1 MNLKE
6 IRLILKELDLK
17 PKKHLGQNFLVDNN
31 TLNKVISESH
41 ITSDDIILEI
51 GPGLGALTE
60 RLIEKA
66 KKVYAIE
73 IDPILCKYIS
83 EKFSNHRNIEITNGD
98 ILKVDIP
105 FHNKVVSN
113 IPYKITGPIF
123 ERIFFKE
130 KPPQGILIIEKNIAD
145 RIFFEGDYKKYSRIT
160 ISFNSFMKPISKF
173 TIPRNSFYPVPKID
187 LALINIAPKTQIN
200 QFLLKDDGKKF
211 YLKFL
216 AGIMPYK
223 NKNIVN
229 AIELF
234 LKQNRISKLEKKEI
248 LQILKKK
255 KFNNNKLFSFKIEEL
270 IELSKS
276 VFNFYNFKKKSD

>member
-17 PKKHLGQNFLVDNN
+17 PKKYLGQNFLVDNN

-41 ITSDDIILEI
+41 IIKDDTILEI

-60 RLIEKA
+60 KLIEKA

-73 IDPILCKYIS
+73 IDPILYKYIS
-83 EKFSNHRNIEITNGD
+83 DKFSNYRNIEIINGD

-105 FHNKVVSN
+105 FHNKIVSN

-123 ERIFFKE
+123 ERVFYKE
-130 KPPQGILIIEKNIAD
+130 KPPQGILIIEKSIAD
-145 RIFFEGDYKKYSRIT
+145 RIFSKGNYEKYSRIT
-160 ISFNSFMKPISKF
+160 VSFNTFMKPISKF
-173 TIPRNSFYPVPKID
+173 TIPRNSFYPIPKIE
-187 LALINIAPKTQIN
+187 LALINTVPKAQIN
-200 QFLLKDDGKKF
+200 QFLLEDDGRKF

-234 LKQNRISKLEKKEI
+234 LRQIGISKLEKKEI
-248 LQILKKK
+248 FQILNDK
-255 KFNNNKLFSFKIEEL
+255 KFNDYKLFSFKIEDL
-270 IELSKS
+270 IEISKLI
-276 VFNFYNFKKKSD
+276 FNLYNFKKKE